1 MPGCILSLAMFT
13 TCKNPIICLML
24 GMAAYA
30 AAQPP
35 FAGSRGPQDQAAK
48 LAQYYENV
56 ASRTLSRYYEEATY
70 LVKAKVEMEPPPEME
85 LGEDDPGILP
95 GETPQQ
101 LPGLPFLPESMQPA
115 VPAPPSENAGKHAP
129 PGIQSVT
136 LDILVDTGYSEK
148 DVEFIRNLLT
158 MAARLDELRG
168 DRVAVHEGVFPRDNR
183 ALASYRKPVEPPP
196 APAPAAQAGPFKG
209 DTAANAAKNENPK
222 DKAGMLNPFS
232 TYMDHLPSLIPL
244 LLICLLILACV
255 WMVSRAI
262 IGAAHGEKKDKNQ
275 DPPVPVPESTRP
287 AASKAETGKGG
298 QPPEMAAFRPFLLNC
313 FVGSP
318 KHCGQIIKSWI
329 QREPDKGLRD
339 TGAMIASLDVRL
351 MGVVSPELGRE
362 LSQKLEGYVNG
373 GEAMPPEELLIVY
386 KEFKREY
393 QNLANGHMNEDHYK
407 DLFGFLLQMN
417 EQQILHILRDESMGI
432 VGLVLAQL
440 PGEMA
445 GGILQKTD
453 PDNRAKLLIGMGN
466 IDNIPLNVYKEIAD
480 RLSLKALEVGNMR
493 FVAADGV
500 DSILELIDSLPLNL
514 QFQYI
519 HSISEMDLGLGEK
532 LRNRYV
538 TLPELVGLPDRFL
551 ANVLQGLDQETLI
564 LALLHVEDT
573 IRAKVLSLLP
583 ERMEMMVS
591 GGLEGA
597 REATPKESEIAQR
610 RLLHRI
616 RDEIRHSGRPV

>member
-1 MPGCILSLAMFT
+1 MRITDKITTLA
-13 TCKNPIICLML
+13 LML
-24 GMAAYA
+24 GLAVPT

-35 FAGSRGPQDQAAK
+35 LAGARAPQDQAGK
-48 LAQYYENV
+48 LAQYYENI
-56 ASRTLSRYYEEATY
+56 ATRTLARYYEEATY
-70 LVKAKVEMEPPPEME
+70 LVKAKVEMEPPPEIE
-85 LGEDDPGILP
+85 LGGDDPSALP
-95 GETPQQ
+95 GEPPQQ

-115 VPAPPSENAGKHAP
+115 PPAKEPAAADKQGQNQNQNPG
-129 PGIQSVT
+129 GIQSVT

-158 MAARLDELRG
+158 MATRIDEARG
-168 DRVAVHEGVFPRDNR
+168 DRVTVHEGVFPRDNR
-183 ALASYRKPVEPPP
+183 ALTSYRKPVEPPP
-196 APAPAAQAGPFKG
+196 LPAAPPA
-209 DTAANAAKNENPK
+209 AAKNDSASKKEDPR
-222 DKAGMLNPFS
+222 DKAAANPFS
-232 TYMDHLPSLIPL
+232 SSTDHLPSLIPL

-262 IGAAHGEKKDKNQ
+262 IGSSKNNQ
-275 DPPVPVPESTRP
+275 DRNPPAPAPEPPKAAP
-287 AASKAETGKGG
+287 APRQESGKG
-298 QPPEMAAFRPFLLNC
+298 QPGELGAFRPFLLNC

-329 QREPDKGLRD
+329 QRDPDKGLRD
-339 TGAMIASLDVRL
+339 TGAMIAGLDVRL
-351 MGVVSPELGRE
+351 MGVIAPEIGRE
-362 LSQKLEGYVNG
+362 MSQKLEGYVNG
-373 GEAMPPEELLIVY
+373 GDVVPPEEMLVVY

-393 QNLANGHMNEDHYK
+393 QNLANGHMDEDQYK

-417 EQQILHILRDESMGI
+417 EQQIMHILRDESLGI

-445 GGILQKTD
+445 GAILQKTD

-466 IDNIPLNVYKEIAD
+466 IDHIPLNVYKEIAD

-500 DSILELIDSLPLNL
+500 DSILELIDNLPLAL

-538 TLPELVGLPDRFL
+538 TLPELVGLPDKFL
-551 ANVLQGLDQETLI
+551 ANVIQGLDQDTLI
-564 LALLHVEDT
+564 LALLHVDEA
-573 IRAKVLSLLP
+573 IRAKVISLLP
-583 ERMEMMVS
+583 ERMQMMVS

-597 REATPKESEIAQR
+597 REKTPKDSEVAQR
-610 RLLHRI
+610 RILQRI
-616 RDEIRHSGRPV
+616 RDEIRHSGRPA

>member
-1 MPGCILSLAMFT
+1 MRITEKITTLA
-13 TCKNPIICLML
+13 LML
-24 GMAAYA
+24 GLAAPA

-35 FAGSRGPQDQAAK
+35 VAGARAPQDQAGK
-48 LAQYYENV
+48 LAQYYENI
-56 ASRTLSRYYEEATY
+56 ASRTLARYYEESTY

-85 LGEDDPGILP
+85 LPGEDPSALP
-95 GETPQQ
+95 GEAPQQ

-115 VPAPPSENAGKHAP
+115 QPARGEAGSDKQSQDKGDG
-129 PGIQSVT
+129 GIQSVT

-158 MAARLDELRG
+158 MATRIDELRG
-168 DRVAVHEGVFPRDNR
+168 DRVSVHEGVFPRDNR
-183 ALASYRKPVEPPP
+183 ALTSYRKPVEPPP
-196 APAPAAQAGPFKG
+196 VPNAPAQ
-209 DTAANAAKNENPK
+209 AKNDSSASHKEDPK
-222 DKAGMLNPFS
+222 DKAEANPFRS
-232 TYMDHLPSLIPL
+232 YTDHLPSLIPL

-262 IGAAHGEKKDKNQ
+262 VGSSKHNNQ
-275 DPPVPVPESTRP
+275 DKGIPPPAPVPE
-287 AASKAETGKGG
+287 ASKVQAPARQESGKG
-298 QPPEMAAFRPFLLNC
+298 QPGELGAFRPFLLNC

-339 TGAMIASLDVRL
+339 SGAMIASLDVRL
-351 MGVVSPELGRE
+351 MGVIAPEIGRE

-373 GEAMPPEELLIVY
+373 GDAMPPEELLTVY
-386 KEFKREY
+386 KEFKREF
-393 QNLANGHMNEDHYK
+393 QNLANGHMNDDQYK

-417 EQQILHILRDESMGI
+417 EQQIMHILRDESLGI

-466 IDNIPLNVYKEIAD
+466 IDHIPLNVYKEIAD

-493 FVAADGV
+493 YVAADGV
-500 DSILELIDSLPLNL
+500 DSILELIDNLPLNL

-538 TLPELVGLPDRFL
+538 TLPELVGLPDKFL
-551 ANVLQGLDQETLI
+551 ANVIQGLDQETLI
-564 LALLHVEDT
+564 LALLHVDEA
-573 IRAKVLSLLP
+573 IRSKVISLLP
-583 ERMEMMVS
+583 ERMQMMVS
-591 GGLEGA
+591 GGLEGV
-597 REATPKESEIAQR
+597 REKTPKDSEVAQR
-610 RLLHRI
+610 RILQRI
-616 RDEIRHSGRPV
+616 RDEIRHSGRPA

>member
-1 MPGCILSLAMFT
+1 MRITDKIPTLV
-13 TCKNPIICLML
+13 LML
-24 GMAAYA
+24 GLAVPA

-35 FAGSRGPQDQAAK
+35 MAGARAPQDQAGK
-48 LAQYYENV
+48 LSQYYENV
-56 ASRTLSRYYEEATY
+56 ASRTLARYYEEATY
-70 LVKAKVEMEPPPEME
+70 LVKAKVEMEPPPEIE
-85 LGEDDPGILP
+85 LGGGDDASALP
-95 GETPQQ
+95 GEAPQQ

-115 VPAPPSENAGKHAP
+115 PPAPAADAGKEKNP
-129 PGIQSVT
+129 GGIQSVT

-158 MAARLDELRG
+158 MTTRIDEQRG
-168 DRVAVHEGVFPRDNR
+168 DRVSVHEGVFPRDNR
-183 ALASYRKPVEPPP
+183 SLVNYRKPVEPPP
-196 APAPAAQAGPFKG
+196 APNAPQA
-209 DTAANAAKNENPK
+209 AAKPDTSASKKEDPK
-222 DKAGMLNPFS
+222 DKAEANPFS
-232 TYMDHLPSLIPL
+232 SYTNHLPSLIPL

-262 IGAAHGEKKDKNQ
+262 VGSADRRQSANAPPAPPAPAPEPAKAAAPHQ
-275 DPPVPVPESTRP
+275 ES
-287 AASKAETGKGG
+287 GKGQG
-298 QPPEMAAFRPFLLNC
+298 EMGAFRPFLLNC

-329 QREPDKGLRD
+329 QRDPDKGLRD
-339 TGAMIASLDVRL
+339 SGAMIASLDVRL
-351 MGVVSPELGRE
+351 MGVIAPEIGRE

-373 GEAMPPEELLIVY
+373 GEAVPPEELLTVY

-393 QNLANGHMNEDHYK
+393 QNLANGHMDEDQYK

-417 EQQILHILRDESMGI
+417 EQQIMHILRDESLGI

-445 GGILQKTD
+445 GAILQKTD

-466 IDNIPLNVYKEIAD
+466 IDHIPLNVYKEIAD

-493 FVAADGV
+493 YVAADGV
-500 DSILELIDSLPLNL
+500 DSILELIDNLPLGL

-538 TLPELVGLPDRFL
+538 TLPELVGLPDKFL
-551 ANVLQGLDQETLI
+551 ANVIQGLDQETLI
-564 LALLHVEDT
+564 LALTHVDEA
-573 IRAKVLSLLP
+573 IRTKVISLLP
-583 ERMEMMVS
+583 ERMQMMVS

-597 REATPKESEIAQR
+597 REKTPKDSEVAQR
-610 RLLHRI
+610 RILHRI
-616 RDEIRHSGRPV
+616 RDEIRHSGRPA